1 MFCIVCGAYNRRPIL
16 RLQTMAPTLS
26 RACCL
31 FLLLLLPTL
40 AQANCSTTISGESA
54 TLVIN
59 ITDCERE
66 RMEIEVNV
74 YAPGVDGGVA
84 QPKVSLAS
92 QCRQDA
98 RGLRCRADGSTVLAG
113 AVYRYTDD
121 TNPTCEGRVPGR
133 RLTCV
138 SGCRARLPKYLYLR
152 PYAC

>member
-1 MFCIVCGAYNRRPIL
+1 MTAI
-16 RLQTMAPTLS
+16 LS

-31 FLLLLLPTL
+31 LFLLLPTL
-40 AQANCSTTISGESA
+40 ALANCTTTITGESA

-84 QPKVSLAS
+84 QPKVTLAS
-92 QCRQDA
+92 QCRMDA
-98 RGLRCRADGSTVLAG
+98 QGLRCRAGGSTVLAG
-113 AVYRYTDD
+113 ASYRYTYD
-121 TNPTCEGRVPGR
+121 TNPTCEGREPGR

-138 SGCRARLPKYLYLR
+138 KGCGARLPKYLYLR
-152 PYAC
+152 PYSC